1 MKSRMKIVISILV
14 LCMAFALVGCGKNT
28 TPDAQKP
35 GSNKENKKPDEK
47 PQTKNYTVNFYDGSN
62 LLSTKTVEENKTV
75 TPISASA
82 KEGYEFIGWYTDSS
96 FTTKF
101 DSSAKITADT
111 NIYASYMSLIDLFIA
126 TRGETVN
133 KGKFKY
139 NYELDFTIKKSIAGL
154 NVHPSAYYRGTVAH
168 NKEGAKVSYYKDEK
182 IGGALKLDRRN
193 YSFLKTN
200 ESQLKTERYKYKGSL
215 KPMGQVEEPGE
226 DGAFIEEKQESFV
239 GKDYDYSVFATT
251 IFKYDDDKVDTV
263 KKVGN
268 NKYEVTFKKNIKD
281 KALSFLSKI
290 GMKAIEK
297 ELEKHGS
304 SAFTNVRAYVT
315 FNESRTQIKEFY
327 YEFDLTLDI
336 KNQIETEEE
345 AEGSDKSKKIK
356 LKGKVDFA
364 VKYKMTFDNSFNGN
378 ITMPEKI
385 SDIVG

>member
-1 MKSRMKIVISILV
+1 MKSRMKTLISILV
-14 LCMAFALVGCGKNT
+14 LCMAFALVGCGKNI
-28 TPDAQKP
+28 TPGTQKP
-35 GSNKENKKPDEK
+35 GNETEQKKPEEK
-47 PQTKNYTVNFYDGSN
+47 SQIKNYTVNFYDGSN
-62 LLSTKTVEENKTV
+62 FLSTKTVEENKTV
-75 TPISASA
+75 TPINASE
-82 KEGYEFIGWYTDSS
+82 KEGYEFVGWYTDSS

-101 DSSAKITADT
+101 DASKKITADT
-111 NIYASYMSLIDLFIA
+111 NLYASYMTLRDLFIA
-126 TRGETVN
+126 ARGETIN
-133 KGKFKY
+133 QGKFKY
-139 NYELDFTIKKSIAGL
+139 DYEFDFVIKKSIAGL

-168 NKEGAKVSYYKDEK
+168 NKEGDKVSYYKDEK
-182 IGGALKLDRRN
+182 IGGALKLDRHN

-200 ESQLKTERYKYKGSL
+200 ETQLKTERYKYKGSL
-215 KPMGQVEEPGE
+215 KPMGQVAKLGE

-251 IFKYDDDKVDTV
+251 IFKYDDDKIDTV

>member
-1 MKSRMKIVISILV
+1 
-14 LCMAFALVGCGKNT
+14 
-28 TPDAQKP
+28 
-35 GSNKENKKPDEK
+35 
-47 PQTKNYTVNFYDGSN
+47 
-62 LLSTKTVEENKTV
+62 
-75 TPISASA
+75 
-82 KEGYEFIGWYTDSS
+82 
-96 FTTKF
+96 
-101 DSSAKITADT
+101 
-111 NIYASYMSLIDLFIA
+111 LF
-126 TRGETVN
+126 G
-133 KGKFKY
+133 
-139 NYELDFTIKKSIAGL
+139 
-154 NVHPSAYYRGTVAH
+154 
-168 NKEGAKVSYYKDEK
+168 GAKVSYYKDEK

-290 GMKAIEK
+290 GMNAIEK